1 MFLFRTKVF
10 LFQSLVASAQNL
22 QAGLKTA
29 RYKMLLEMKK
39 EIENIMEVLS
49 KNAWNRR
56 EKKIHRLEEQ
66 AMNQYDQLVKM
77 FDNAFLT
84 PTPSNFESAH

>member
-1 MFLFRTKVF
+1 
-10 LFQSLVASAQNL
+10 
-22 QAGLKTA
+22 
-29 RYKMLLEMKK
+29 MKK

-84 PTPSNFESAH
+84 PTPSNFESAHWNKMESNFPVESPYPRTVL

>member
-1 MFLFRTKVF
+1 MQLLVVLLVF
-10 LFQSLVASAQNL
+10 ASAQTL
-22 QAGLKTA
+22 QAELKTA

-56 EKKIHRLEEQ
+56 EKKIHRLEEE
-66 AMNQYDQLVKM
+66 AMSSVYQI
-77 FDNAFLT
+77 
-84 PTPSNFESAH
+84 

>member
-1 MFLFRTKVF
+1 MQLLVVLLVF
-10 LFQSLVASAQNL
+10 ASAQTL

-56 EKKIHRLEEQ
+56 EKKIHRLEEE
-66 AMNQYDQLVKM
+66 AMSSVYQIWN
-77 FDNAFLT
+77 
-84 PTPSNFESAH
+84 